1 MLGGSAGRATGR
13 DGAVRGRG
21 VAAAA
26 AGAALLRLV
35 VRRAAGFAAEL
46 LAVVFL
52 PVERFAVVRL
62 VVLRLAVLR
71 LVVLRFAVDFLPPAR
86 FAVLRLAVDFF
97 AFFFAAISP
106 PFGYALRRAFGWWF
120 YGNKDPL
127 FTCDL

>member
-1 MLGGSAGRATGR
+1 MLGSAGRATGR

-21 VAAAA
+21 VAAAAA

-62 VVLRLAVLR
+62 VVLRLAV
-71 LVVLRFAVDFLPPAR
+71 
-86 FAVLRLAVDFF
+86 DFF